1 MFGQERSE
9 ASQHGPK
16 MMVMMMMM
24 GGGED
29 NVVIDGDIN
38 HGGSCGRPG
47 ARICHSA
54 PCPLSRHRA
63 HPGRGRREVRN
74 QDPDP
79 GPRIQDH
86 LSDQQQGRIQEK
98 KWPGS
103 VTQLRVRLA
112 EEEEES
118 GWSETRPRPGD
129 AGGNHLSDPLPPS
142 SAKFAYKRSSGE
154 TSDIRWLGL
163 NRSWLSNRKILNTT
177 VLSR

>member
-1 MFGQERSE
+1 
-9 ASQHGPK
+9 
-16 MMVMMMMM
+16 MVMMMMM

-38 HGGSCGRPG
+38 HWLDGMEEAAGGPG
-47 ARICHSA
+47 PGSVTQLRVR
-54 PCPLSRHRA
+54 CPGTEHTLAEEEEES
-63 HPGRGRREVRN
+63 GV

-86 LSDQQQGRIQEK
+86 LSDQQQGRTQEK

-118 GWSETRPRPGD
+118 G
-129 AGGNHLSDPLPPS
+129 
-142 SAKFAYKRSSGE
+142 
-154 TSDIRWLGL
+154 IRMERDQTQARGCG
-163 NRSWLSNRKILNTT
+163 RGPF
-177 VLSR
+177 V